1 MDAPDGP
8 RAAARSLVTPP
19 SALSAS
25 APAGPRLGVA
35 VLAAALGGWTMD
47 LGFPDLGWWPFT
59 ILGTALVLWSLRGR
73 SVGGALLVGAVA
85 GFTFYGVLI
94 EWLTVYLG
102 VVPWLALTLAQV
114 FFVALGAIPI
124 ALAWRWMPVA
134 FPGVGG
140 RLLLLPIV
148 LAGLWTAREGISNVW
163 PWGGF
168 AWGRLA
174 ISHSEGPLAHWA
186 AWIGVSGLS
195 FLLALLAAV
204 LAAVAIERRTPV
216 VSRAVLVAGL
226 AATMLVWPAFPTVTS
241 GSVRVGAVQGNS
253 ETGLFAQYEPG
264 DILQDHL
271 DATVPL
277 YDLDEPLD
285 VVVWPENASDLDP
298 LRSEYA
304 AAALDSVSSRLDAP
318 VVVGTITADGDKTF
332 NSVLL
337 WQEGEG
343 AVDQYDKIHPV
354 PFAEYLPEREFFY
367 PLAPDL
373 FDLVPRD
380 YSIGQRDTVLELD
393 GVTAGVAI
401 CYDIV
406 DDDLI
411 ARMIDEEAN
420 VLFAPTNNADFG
432 RTDQSVQQLAIARL
446 RAIESGR
453 SVVQA
458 STVGAS
464 AIIAPDGSTIDD
476 LPLFTAGVMV
486 QEVPLSD
493 IVTPAHAL
501 GRTLEWFVCLL
512 AAAALAIAGLAS
524 RSGRRIASPGRASTR
539 LAEVRA

>member
-1 MDAPDGP
+1 MDAPAGP
-8 RAAARSLVTPP
+8 RAAAPSL
-19 SALSAS
+19 
-25 APAGPRLGVA
+25 GIA

-47 LGFPDLGWWPFT
+47 LGFPDLGWWPLT
-59 ILGTALVLWSLRGR
+59 IVGTALVVLSLRGR
-73 SVGGALLVGAVA
+73 SIGGALLVGAVA
-85 GFTFYGVLI
+85 GFTFYGTLI

-114 FFVALGAIPI
+114 FFVALFAIPI

-134 FPGVGG
+134 FPGVAG
-140 RLLLLPIV
+140 RLLLLPTV
-148 LAGLWTAREGISNVW
+148 LAGLWTAREAISNVW

-174 ISHSEGPLAHWA
+174 VSHADGPLAHWV
-186 AWIGVSGLS
+186 AWIGMSGLT

-204 LAAVAIERRTPV
+204 LAAVAVERRTPV
-216 VSRAVLVAGL
+216 IARAVLVAGL
-226 AATMLVWPAFPTVTS
+226 AATMLVWPAFPTSTT

-253 ETGLFAQYEPG
+253 QTGLFAQYEAG

-271 DATVPL
+271 DATQPL
-277 YDLDEPLD
+277 YALDEPLD
-285 VVVWPENASDLDP
+285 LVVWPENGTDLDP
-298 LRSEYA
+298 LRSDYA
-304 AAALDSVSSRLDAP
+304 AAALDSVSSRLEAP
-318 VVVGTITADGDKTF
+318 LVVGTITADGDDTF

-337 WQEGEG
+337 WQAGEG
-343 AVDQYDKIHPV
+343 ATDQYDKIHPV

-380 YSIGQRDTVLELD
+380 YTFGQRDTVLELE
-393 GVTAGVAI
+393 GVIAGIAI

-406 DDDLI
+406 DDDLL
-411 ARMIDEEAN
+411 ARMIDEHAT
-420 VLFAPTNNADFG
+420 VLLAPTNNADFG

-464 AIIAPDGSTIDD
+464 AIIAPDGSTIDA

-486 QEVPLSD
+486 AEVPLSET
-493 IVTPAHAL
+493 ITPAHAL

-512 AAAALAIAGLAS
+512 AGAALAIAALQ
-524 RSGRRIASPGRASTR
+524 
-539 LAEVRA
+539 VRAVRRLDGAATASGPRGARS